1 MSGSSSSSSNSGAT
15 DLSDDLLGDD
25 KAIIECQVDG
35 DLSQSVTISF
45 NHEKKK
51 VPLFTVTRAST
62 DDKPS
67 AAAIASS
74 AGKSE
79 DSATP
84 TSNDKEKPQEAV
96 VDIRASVFN
105 NKVTATWDPSTS
117 QFQINIKDVCWTRE
131 GETKDSSLSVDS
143 LSKEG
148 KISTTITIKSSAD
161 SVRCDVS
168 SKKVIVGVRIQNCSR
183 QVRSCT
189 KTVFGTYYEV
199 PDQEFF
205 HVSKLPL
212 GGEQSLLRKLQ
223 RPWLAGARFV
233 TIFRVYCDDSFSHR
247 ATRTISNLLGFPMR
261 NDHRTNQKSPTQHF
275 IAPKQLIDWILS
287 WPERHIEGFG
297 RFLAMFDCLTFTYL
311 SDVDVHL
318 VGAGEAVKKYMVK
331 CVRTGTVS
339 LSSSFPPKDSDV
351 GLVSKID
358 DLVLGLYKLVLKDKS
373 PGIKDSSSGKVEAE
387 E

>member
-25 KAIIECQVDG
+25 KAIIECEVAG

-62 DDKPS
+62 DEKPS
-67 AAAIASS
+67 AAASASS
-74 AGKSE
+74 AGTSE
-79 DSATP
+79 DSATS
-84 TSNDKEKPQEAV
+84 TSSEKEKPQEAV
-96 VDIRASVFN
+96 VDVRASVFKE
-105 NKVTATWDPSTS
+105 KVTATWDPRTN

-131 GETKDSSLSVDS
+131 GETKDSSLSVES

-148 KISTTITIKSSAD
+148 KISTTIKSSVA
-161 SVRCDVS
+161 SASCAVS
-168 SKKVIVGVRIQNCSR
+168 SKKVIVGVRIRNSLR

-212 GGEQSLLRKLQ
+212 GGEESLFRKLQ
-223 RPWLAGARFV
+223 RPWLTGARFV
-233 TIFRVYCDDSFSHR
+233 TTFSVYCDDSFSHR

-261 NDHRTNQKSPTQHF
+261 NDHRTNQKSPTQHL
-275 IAPKQLIDWILS
+275 IAPKQLIDWIRS

-331 CVRTGTVS
+331 CVRTSTVS
-339 LSSSFPPKDSDV
+339 LSSSFPPKESDF

-358 DLVLGLYKLVLKDKS
+358 DFVLKLTKS
-373 PGIKDSSSGKVEAE
+373 TKTELEPEFERMSLVKDRADE
-387 E
+387 